1 VLDHYGLTEIGPVAY
16 QVSGVPDVLRI
27 NEDRYFAEVIDPQT
41 LAPVAI
47 GQIGE
52 LILTALGRKAWPL
65 LRYRTGDLAR
75 IGADGALDGGILG
88 RVDDMIVVRG
98 VNIYPGAVDA
108 VVRSVPE
115 ICEYR
120 VTVSRERQLA
130 EISLEAEAESESATQ
145 RLERAL
151 TDAFPLRIPVTRVP
165 VGTLPRFEL
174 KARRWQTQ
182 P

>member
-1 VLDHYGLTEIGPVAY
+1 
-16 QVSGVPDVLRI
+16 
-27 NEDRYFAEVIDPQT
+27 
-41 LAPVAI
+41 
-47 GQIGE
+47 
-52 LILTALGRKAWPL
+52 
-65 LRYRTGDLAR
+65 
-75 IGADGALDGGILG
+75 
-88 RVDDMIVVRG
+88 MIVVRG

-130 EISLEAEAESESATQ
+130 EISLAAEAESEGVTQ

-151 TDAFPLRIPVTRVP
+151 TDAFTLRIPVTRVP

-174 KARRWQTQ
+174 KARRWQTK